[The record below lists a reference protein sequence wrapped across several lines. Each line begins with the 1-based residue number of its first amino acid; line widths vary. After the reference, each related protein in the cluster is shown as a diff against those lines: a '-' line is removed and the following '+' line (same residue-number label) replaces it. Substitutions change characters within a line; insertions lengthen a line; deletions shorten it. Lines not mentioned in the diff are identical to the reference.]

1 MVTKLSNEN
10 HDLGKLAKNRGKIII
25 RTSIVGIITNFALA
39 GIKVSIGLITNSI
52 AVILDAIN
60 NLSDSLSSVVT
71 IIGEKLASRKPD
83 KKHPMGHGRI
93 EYISAMAVSA
103 LVLCAGITS
112 LLESIKK
119 IINPSVANYSVTSIV
134 IIGITVVAKLILG
147 KYVQREGKKVKSMAL
162 IASGS
167 DALFDAII
175 SLSVLI
181 SAVIFMLRNVSL
193 EAYVG
198 IVISAFMI
206 RSGLKM
212 MGETIN
218 SIIGQRAD
226 KETIDKVKS
235 ILQAEDAVNG
245 VYDLA
250 LFNYGPN
257 KFYCTAHLE
266 LPDTMTVDEV
276 DRLTRKLQYEVYEKL
291 EIILLSVGVYS
302 LNTKNDKAAEIRK
315 NVQELV
321 LAHKWALQF
330 HGFYAYTEE
339 NVMRF
344 DVVLSFDVDINTA
357 LDMIKREIKEIYPE
371 YEVQI
376 TPDVDYSN

>member
-1 MVTKLSNEN
+1 
-10 HDLGKLAKNRGKIII
+10 
-25 RTSIVGIITNFALA
+25 
-39 GIKVSIGLITNSI
+39 
-52 AVILDAIN
+52 
-60 NLSDSLSSVVT
+60 
-71 IIGEKLASRKPD
+71 
-83 KKHPMGHGRI
+83 
-93 EYISAMAVSA
+93 
-103 LVLCAGITS
+103 
-112 LLESIKK
+112 
-119 IINPSVANYSVTSIV
+119 
-134 IIGITVVAKLILG
+134 
-147 KYVQREGKKVKSMAL
+147 MAL

-167 DALFDAII
+167 DALFDAIL

-198 IVISAFMI
+198 AVISAFMI
-206 RSGLKM
+206 KAGLEM

-218 SIIGQRAD
+218 NIIGQRAD
-226 KETIDKVKS
+226 KETIEKVTS

-276 DRLTRKLQYEVYEKL
+276 DRITRKLQYEMYKKL
-291 EIILLSVGVYS
+291 EIVLICVGVYS
-302 LNTKNDKAAEIRK
+302 LNIKNDKAAEIGR
-315 NVQELV
+315 NVQKLV
-321 LAHKWALQF
+321 LAHEWALQF

-344 DVVLSFDVDINTA
+344 DVVRTLTST
-357 LDMIKREIKEIYPE
+357 
-371 YEVQI
+371 
-376 TPDVDYSN
+376 